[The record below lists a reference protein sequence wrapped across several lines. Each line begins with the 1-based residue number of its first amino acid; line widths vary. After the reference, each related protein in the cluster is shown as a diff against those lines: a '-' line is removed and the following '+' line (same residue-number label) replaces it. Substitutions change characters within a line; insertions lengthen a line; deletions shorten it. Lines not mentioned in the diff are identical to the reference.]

1 MLRLGID
8 RSAEVVTAVVAVAV
22 LLAGTGS
29 DVLLE
34 TVAVL
39 LKPAVCAA
47 LT

>member
-1 MLRLGID
+1 MID
-8 RSAEVVTAVVAVAV
+8 RSAAVVTAVVVVTV

-29 DVLLE
+29 DVRLE

-47 LT
+47 ST